1 MKRLRFGSIPAD
13 VRLKLSHGNNKLEVA
28 CEKKY
33 LLIVEFIRST
43 VWKPKNWSTRA

>member
-28 CEKKY
+28 CEKNIS
-33 LLIVEFIRST
+33 LL
-43 VWKPKNWSTRA
+43 